1 MTSGKR
7 SRQRSNATRERRIF
21 VRGIRRDEPDLP
33 KLARA
38 LLALAQR
45 EADAAKGRTDAED
58 QAPPTAAAEEGES
71 HA

>member
-1 MTSGKR
+1 MTGGR
-7 SRQRSNATRERRIF
+7 SSRNRTRPARERRVF

-45 EADAAKGRTDAED
+45 EADAANTHDVTESGKELSNDN
-58 QAPPTAAAEEGES
+58 PGEVRN
-71 HA
+71 A